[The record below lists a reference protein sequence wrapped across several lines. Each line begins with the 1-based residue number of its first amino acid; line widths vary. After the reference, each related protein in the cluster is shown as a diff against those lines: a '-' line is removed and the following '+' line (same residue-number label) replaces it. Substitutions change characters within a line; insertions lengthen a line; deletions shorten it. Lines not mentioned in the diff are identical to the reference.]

1 MKKRSKLTE
10 SDLMRIVDRV
20 LKENSEMDEDMMDVS
35 SDSEW
40 YQKRK
45 REVSIPF
52 DDLAMLGHFATR
64 FCEGKEGLPDCQS
77 VKQLYSKYNL
87 FM

>member
-1 MKKRSKLTE
+1 MKKTIKLTE
-10 SDLMRIVDRV
+10 SDLTRIIEKVI
-20 LKENSEMDEDMMDVS
+20 KENNEMDEDMMDVS

-45 REVSIPF
+45 REVTIPF

-64 FCEGKEGLPDCQS
+64 FCESKEGLPDCQR
-77 VKQLYSKYNL
+77 VKEIYSKYNL